1 MREHQRILEDLRTSF
16 GSTGGSPGP
25 ADVIAALTRVAGTA
39 FAAARSLAD
48 TPQSDYT
55 RLTGDLAMARQLE
68 VTFKIFRD
76 AGRELRITR
85 LAHFGE
91 VAERHH
97 DEYSADAKRL
107 LTQMFVERAQSA
119 GETVRSTAEQSRRV
133 S

>member
-1 MREHQRILEDLRTSF
+1 MSRYAAVVAPGYGGTSEQ
-16 GSTGGSPGP
+16 PI
-25 ADVIAALTRVAGTA
+25 V
-39 FAAARSLAD
+39 
-48 TPQSDYT
+48 Q
-55 RLTGDLAMARQLE
+55 AMARQLE